1 MRHPVPSRA
10 HACRVHWTPRPIVP
24 LLIVAI
30 LACRDVTTPS
40 TNPHSPVTRVARRS
54 MQATDFA
61 SLVAASDDAR
71 NRLLAPL
78 EGKPGVDALSD
89 AIDRLS
95 VALAV
100 GDASAAYRAIPAL
113 ESALANAARAVPA
126 AAADLDAVQLLIA
139 RTAQALDEARTPH
152 GP

>member
-1 MRHPVPSRA
+1 MRHPVPSHA

-24 LLIVAI
+24 LLIVAT

-40 TNPHSPVTRVARRS
+40 TTPPAQRS
-54 MQATDFA
+54 MQVTDFA
-61 SLVAASDDAR
+61 SLAAASDDAR

-78 EGKPGVDALSD
+78 AGTPGVDALSG

-95 VALAV
+95 LALAV
-100 GDASAAYRAIPAL
+100 GDASAAYRAIPGL
-113 ESALANAARAVPA
+113 ESALANAARTVPA
-126 AAADLDAVQLLIA
+126 AAADLDAVRLVVA
-139 RTAQALDEARTPH
+139 RTAQALDEARTPR